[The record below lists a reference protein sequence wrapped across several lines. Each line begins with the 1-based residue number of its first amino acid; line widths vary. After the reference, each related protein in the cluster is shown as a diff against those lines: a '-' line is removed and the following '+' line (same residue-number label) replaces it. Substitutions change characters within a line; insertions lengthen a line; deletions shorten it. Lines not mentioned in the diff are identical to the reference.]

1 MKERMENRK
10 VLGIILG
17 LAGTITLILYGKS
30 LINATNASLGNLLVF
45 VNAVSYGFYLII
57 VKKLMDKYNAFT
69 FVKWIYTFGFLMVLP
84 FGWGEFQ
91 AIDFANLPT
100 DIFWKIGFVVV
111 FSTFLTY
118 LLNLVSMRELKPTT
132 VAVFIYLQ
140 PLFATIFA
148 VSLGK
153 DDLSLVKLISAVLI
167 DLNTRM
173 PSVFREMEL
182 GLRNQISQRLERGKV
197 DFSLYVEVTGEETTS
212 KINVPII
219 KGYINQMKAVI
230 PTADETE
237 LMKMAVRMPD
247 ALKTERDEIDENEWK
262 QIQTVIDEA
271 LENIAN
277 FRKDEGASL
286 EKEFQLR
293 IGNINNLMNEAVS
306 YDAERVETVKTR
318 LRTAL
323 DEIKVNVD
331 ENRFEQ
337 ELIFYLEKYDITEEK
352 VRLGN
357 HLNYFLETLNGTEA
371 NGRKL
376 GFITQEMGREINTMG
391 SKSNHTEMQKL
402 VVMMKD
408 ELEKI
413 KEQVLNVL

>member
-1 MKERMENRK
+1 MIQSMTGFGKASLQLPTK
-10 VLGIILG
+10 K
-17 LAGTITLILYGKS
+17 ITVEIKS
-30 LINATNASLGNLLVF
+30 LNSKGL
-45 VNAVSYGFYLII
+45 
-57 VKKLMDKYNAFT
+57 
-69 FVKWIYTFGFLMVLP
+69 
-84 FGWGEFQ
+84 
-91 AIDFANLPT
+91 
-100 DIFWKIGFVVV
+100 
-111 FSTFLTY
+111 
-118 LLNLVSMRELKPTT
+118 
-132 VAVFIYLQ
+132 
-140 PLFATIFA
+140 
-148 VSLGK
+148 
-153 DDLSLVKLISAVLI
+153 

-173 PSVFREMEL
+173 PSVYREMEL
-182 GLRNQISQRLERGKV
+182 GLRNLLSQKLERGKI
-197 DFSLYVEVTGEETTS
+197 DFSLFIEITGEETSS
-212 KINVPII
+212 KINVPIV

-230 PTADETE
+230 PNADETE

-271 LENIAN
+271 IENIN
-277 FRKDEGASL
+277 SFRKSEGVAL
-286 EKEFQLR
+286 EKEFLHR
-293 IGNINNLMNEAVS
+293 IANIMTLMNNAVE

-323 DEIKVNVD
+323 DELQMNVD

-352 VRLGN
+352 VRLEN
-357 HLNYFLETLNGTEA
+357 HLNYFIETLAGTEA

-391 SKSNHTEMQKL
+391 SKSNHSEMQKL

>member
-1 MKERMENRK
+1 MIQSMTGFGKATLQLPTK
-10 VLGIILG
+10 K
-17 LAGTITLILYGKS
+17 ITVEIKS
-30 LINATNASLGNLLVF
+30 LNSKGL
-45 VNAVSYGFYLII
+45 
-57 VKKLMDKYNAFT
+57 
-69 FVKWIYTFGFLMVLP
+69 
-84 FGWGEFQ
+84 
-91 AIDFANLPT
+91 
-100 DIFWKIGFVVV
+100 
-111 FSTFLTY
+111 
-118 LLNLVSMRELKPTT
+118 
-132 VAVFIYLQ
+132 
-140 PLFATIFA
+140 
-148 VSLGK
+148 
-153 DDLSLVKLISAVLI
+153 

-182 GLRNQISQRLERGKV
+182 GLRNQLSARLERGKI
-197 DFSLYVEVTGEETTS
+197 DCSLYIEATGEETSS
-212 KINVPII
+212 KINVPIVR
-219 KGYINQMKAVI
+219 GYINQMKAVI
-230 PTADETE
+230 PNADETE

-247 ALKTERDEIDENEWK
+247 ALKTERDEIDENEWQK
-262 QIQTVIDEA
+262 IQIVIDDA
-271 LENIAN
+271 LENIAQ
-277 FRKDEGASL
+277 FRKDEGVSL
-286 EKEFQLR
+286 EKEFLHR
-293 IGNINNLMNEAVS
+293 IANIMTLMNSALS

-323 DEIKVNVD
+323 DELKENVD

-352 VRLGN
+352 VRLEN
-357 HLNYFLETLNGTEA
+357 HLNYFIETIAGTEA

>member
-1 MKERMENRK
+1 MIQSMTGFGKATLQIPTK
-10 VLGIILG
+10 K
-17 LAGTITLILYGKS
+17 ITVEIKS
-30 LINATNASLGNLLVF
+30 LNSKGL
-45 VNAVSYGFYLII
+45 
-57 VKKLMDKYNAFT
+57 
-69 FVKWIYTFGFLMVLP
+69 
-84 FGWGEFQ
+84 
-91 AIDFANLPT
+91 
-100 DIFWKIGFVVV
+100 
-111 FSTFLTY
+111 
-118 LLNLVSMRELKPTT
+118 
-132 VAVFIYLQ
+132 
-140 PLFATIFA
+140 
-148 VSLGK
+148 
-153 DDLSLVKLISAVLI
+153 

-182 GLRNQISQRLERGKV
+182 GLRNQLSQCLERGKI
-197 DFSLYVEVTGEETTS
+197 DFSLYIEITGEETSS
-212 KINVPII
+212 KINVPIV

-230 PTADETE
+230 PNADETE

-262 QIQTVIDEA
+262 EIQKVIDQA
-271 LENIAN
+271 MQNICQ
-277 FRKDEGASL
+277 FRKDEGVAL
-286 EKEFQLR
+286 EKEFLHR
-293 IGNINNLMNEAVS
+293 IANIMTLMNTAVS
-306 YDAERVETVKTR
+306 YDAERIETVKSR

-323 DEIKVNVD
+323 DELQVNVD
-331 ENRFEQ
+331 ENRFEH

-352 VRLGN
+352 VRLEN
-357 HLNYFLETLNGTEA
+357 HLNYFIETLAGTEA

>member
-1 MKERMENRK
+1 MTGFGKATLQLPTK
-10 VLGIILG
+10 K
-17 LAGTITLILYGKS
+17 ITVEIKS
-30 LINATNASLGNLLVF
+30 LNSKGL
-45 VNAVSYGFYLII
+45 
-57 VKKLMDKYNAFT
+57 
-69 FVKWIYTFGFLMVLP
+69 
-84 FGWGEFQ
+84 
-91 AIDFANLPT
+91 
-100 DIFWKIGFVVV
+100 
-111 FSTFLTY
+111 
-118 LLNLVSMRELKPTT
+118 
-132 VAVFIYLQ
+132 
-140 PLFATIFA
+140 
-148 VSLGK
+148 
-153 DDLSLVKLISAVLI
+153 

-182 GLRNQISQRLERGKV
+182 GLRNQLSQRLERGKI
-197 DFSLYVEVTGEETTS
+197 DFSLYVEVTGEETSS
-212 KINVPII
+212 KINVPIV

-230 PTADETE
+230 PNADETE

-271 LENIAN
+271 LENMVQ
-277 FRKDEGASL
+277 FRKDEGVSL
-286 EKEFQLR
+286 EKEFLHR
-293 IGNINNLMNEAVS
+293 IANIMTLMNNAVS

-323 DEIKVNVD
+323 DELKENVD

-352 VRLGN
+352 VRLEN
-357 HLNYFLETLNGTEA
+357 HLNYFIETLAGTEA

-391 SKSNHTEMQKL
+391 SKSNHSEMQKL

>member
-1 MKERMENRK
+1 MIQSMTGFGKASVQLPTK
-10 VLGIILG
+10 K
-17 LAGTITLILYGKS
+17 ITVEIKS
-30 LINATNASLGNLLVF
+30 LNSKGL
-45 VNAVSYGFYLII
+45 
-57 VKKLMDKYNAFT
+57 
-69 FVKWIYTFGFLMVLP
+69 
-84 FGWGEFQ
+84 
-91 AIDFANLPT
+91 
-100 DIFWKIGFVVV
+100 
-111 FSTFLTY
+111 
-118 LLNLVSMRELKPTT
+118 
-132 VAVFIYLQ
+132 
-140 PLFATIFA
+140 
-148 VSLGK
+148 
-153 DDLSLVKLISAVLI
+153 

-173 PSVFREMEL
+173 PSVYREMEL
-182 GLRNQISQRLERGKV
+182 GLRNQISQRLERGKI
-197 DFSLYVEVTGEETTS
+197 DFSLFIEVTGEETSS

-219 KGYINQMKAVI
+219 KGYIHQMKAVI
-230 PTADETE
+230 PNADETE

-247 ALKTERDEIDENEWK
+247 ALKTERDDIDENEWK
-262 QIQTVIDEA
+262 DIQKVVDEA
-271 LENIAN
+271 LENMTQ

-293 IGNINNLMNEAVS
+293 IANILSLMNNAVS

-323 DEIKVNVD
+323 DELQVNVD
-331 ENRFEQ
+331 QNRFEQ

-352 VRLGN
+352 VRLEN
-357 HLNYFLETLNGTEA
+357 HLNYFIETLDGTEA

-391 SKSNHTEMQKL
+391 SKSNHAEMQKL

>member
-1 MKERMENRK
+1 MTGFGKASLQLPTK
-10 VLGIILG
+10 K
-17 LAGTITLILYGKS
+17 ITVEIKS
-30 LINATNASLGNLLVF
+30 LNSKGL
-45 VNAVSYGFYLII
+45 
-57 VKKLMDKYNAFT
+57 
-69 FVKWIYTFGFLMVLP
+69 
-84 FGWGEFQ
+84 
-91 AIDFANLPT
+91 
-100 DIFWKIGFVVV
+100 
-111 FSTFLTY
+111 
-118 LLNLVSMRELKPTT
+118 
-132 VAVFIYLQ
+132 
-140 PLFATIFA
+140 
-148 VSLGK
+148 
-153 DDLSLVKLISAVLI
+153 

-212 KINVPII
+212 KINVSIVN
-219 KGYINQMKAVI
+219 GYMNQMKAVL
-230 PTADETE
+230 PNADETE
-237 LMKMAVRMPD
+237 LLKMAVRMPD
-247 ALKTERDEIDENEWK
+247 ALKTERDEIDANEWK

-293 IGNINNLMNEAVS
+293 IANINNLMNEAVS

-323 DEIKVNVD
+323 DELKVNVD

>member
-1 MKERMENRK
+1 MIQSMTGFGKATLQLPTK
-10 VLGIILG
+10 K
-17 LAGTITLILYGKS
+17 ITVEIKS
-30 LINATNASLGNLLVF
+30 LNSKGL
-45 VNAVSYGFYLII
+45 
-57 VKKLMDKYNAFT
+57 
-69 FVKWIYTFGFLMVLP
+69 
-84 FGWGEFQ
+84 
-91 AIDFANLPT
+91 
-100 DIFWKIGFVVV
+100 
-111 FSTFLTY
+111 
-118 LLNLVSMRELKPTT
+118 
-132 VAVFIYLQ
+132 
-140 PLFATIFA
+140 
-148 VSLGK
+148 
-153 DDLSLVKLISAVLI
+153 

-182 GLRNQISQRLERGKV
+182 GLRNQISQRLERGKI
-197 DFSLYVEVTGEETTS
+197 DFSLYIEVTGEETTS
-212 KINVPII
+212 KINVPIV

-230 PTADETE
+230 PNADETE

-262 QIQTVIDEA
+262 EIQKVIDQA
-271 LENIAN
+271 LENMAQ

-286 EKEFQLR
+286 EKEFKSR
-293 IGNINNLMNEAVS
+293 IGNILSLMNQAVS
-306 YDAERVETVKTR
+306 FDKERIDTIKTR
-318 LRTAL
+318 LRTAI
-323 DEIKVNVD
+323 DEIKVTVD

-352 VRLGN
+352 VRLEN
-357 HLNYFLETLNGTEA
+357 HLNYFIETLAGTEA

-391 SKSNHTEMQKL
+391 SKSNHSEMQKL

>member
-1 MKERMENRK
+1 MTGFGKASLQLPTK
-10 VLGIILG
+10 K
-17 LAGTITLILYGKS
+17 ITVEIKS
-30 LINATNASLGNLLVF
+30 LNSKGL
-45 VNAVSYGFYLII
+45 
-57 VKKLMDKYNAFT
+57 
-69 FVKWIYTFGFLMVLP
+69 
-84 FGWGEFQ
+84 
-91 AIDFANLPT
+91 
-100 DIFWKIGFVVV
+100 
-111 FSTFLTY
+111 
-118 LLNLVSMRELKPTT
+118 
-132 VAVFIYLQ
+132 
-140 PLFATIFA
+140 
-148 VSLGK
+148 
-153 DDLSLVKLISAVLI
+153 

-212 KINVPII
+212 KINVPIVN
-219 KGYINQMKAVI
+219 GYMNQMKAVI
-230 PTADETE
+230 PNADATE
-237 LMKMAVRMPD
+237 LLKMAVRMPD
-247 ALKTERDEIDENEWK
+247 ALKTERDEIDATEWK
-262 QIQTVIDEA
+262 KIQTVIDEA

-323 DEIKVNVD
+323 EELKVNVD